1 LLLGKIFDV
10 VFLFVVEEEEEV
22 ENPRTT
28 GVANT
33 GVWNGRGDSRRSAR
47 RGASAL

>member
-1 LLLGKIFDV
+1 LLLGKLLDV
-10 VFLFVVEEEEEV
+10 VFLFVVEEEEV